1 MPSINHSQEN
11 NESYFSIDTFFKQI
25 GIVKI
30 IRQVNFKRRTPINPT
45 EFIKWLLTAIFA
57 RQSLYRAKETP
68 AFTTRTV
75 RNFLNDGRINWQKFV
90 CLLASAV
97 IKCLRPFIDSRR
109 RLALIIDDS
118 LFARPYSKSTEL
130 LARVY
135 DHDKHKFLHGYR
147 ALTLGWSD
155 ANTFLPVNFALM
167 SSKDPKNILGP
178 CHNLDRRSLAGRRRY
193 QAQSKMNQ
201 VAIELISQALKHNIP
216 AQYVLFDSW
225 YSSPKMFDQIKQ
237 LGLDGVGMLKRSS
250 KVYYR
255 YRGRLYSVKGLY
267 ERLRSEQRSPKATY
281 QYSCVV
287 KSDSGIELRLV
298 FVRNQRKANNYLV
311 LATTKVSLR
320 PAEII
325 QLYGRR
331 WQIETYFKAAKQYL
345 RFDKTQVQNYDGLCG
360 HLAIVMM
367 TYDLLAWQERQE
379 KDERT
384 IGDLFYIMGEAMP
397 DLSLTD
403 VLVWFI
409 KLLNQL
415 VESEPVAPIKQLNET
430 VDKFISSLPQS
441 IAFQLQKA

>member
-1 MPSINHSQEN
+1 MVA
-11 NESYFSIDTFFKQI
+11 YCYLCT
-25 GIVKI
+25 
-30 IRQVNFKRRTPINPT
+30 
-45 EFIKWLLTAIFA
+45 
-57 RQSLYRAKETP
+57 QSLYRAKETP

-178 CHNLDRRSLAGRRRY
+178 CHNLDRRSLVGRRRY

-201 VAIELISQALKHNIP
+201 VAVELVSQALKHNIP
-216 AQYVLFDSW
+216 AQYVLFNSW
-225 YSSPKMFDQIKQ
+225 YSSPKIFDQIKQ
-237 LGLDGVGMLKRSS
+237 LGLDGIGMLKRSA

-267 ERLRSEQRSPKATY
+267 ERLRSEQRSPKAIY

-320 PAEII
+320 PDKII

-345 RFDKTQVQNYDGLCG
+345 
-360 HLAIVMM
+360 
-367 TYDLLAWQERQE
+367 
-379 KDERT
+379 
-384 IGDLFYIMGEAMP
+384 
-397 DLSLTD
+397 
-403 VLVWFI
+403 
-409 KLLNQL
+409 
-415 VESEPVAPIKQLNET
+415 
-430 VDKFISSLPQS
+430 
-441 IAFQLQKA
+441 

>member
-1 MPSINHSQEN
+1 M
-11 NESYFSIDTFFKQI
+11 FFLTV
-25 GIVKI
+25 GI
-30 IRQVNFKRRTPINPT
+30 
-45 EFIKWLLTAIFA
+45 A
-57 RQSLYRAKETP
+57 
-68 AFTTRTV
+68 
-75 RNFLNDGRINWQKFV
+75 
-90 CLLASAV
+90 
-97 IKCLRPFIDSRR
+97 
-109 RLALIIDDS
+109 
-118 LFARPYSKSTEL
+118 
-130 LARVY
+130 
-135 DHDKHKFLHGYR
+135 
-147 ALTLGWSD
+147 
-155 ANTFLPVNFALM
+155 
-167 SSKDPKNILGP
+167 
-178 CHNLDRRSLAGRRRY
+178 
-193 QAQSKMNQ
+193 
-201 VAIELISQALKHNIP
+201 
-216 AQYVLFDSW
+216 
-225 YSSPKMFDQIKQ
+225 SPKIFDQIKQ
-237 LGLDGVGMLKRSS
+237 LGLDGIGMLKRSA

-267 ERLRSEQRSPKATY
+267 ERLRSEQRSPKAIY

-320 PAEII
+320 PDKII

-403 VLVWFI
+403 VLVWFV

-415 VESEPVAPIKQLNET
+415 VESSGTSKT
-430 VDKFISSLPQS
+430 T
-441 IAFQLQKA
+441 

>member
-1 MPSINHSQEN
+1 MSSINHSQEN

-178 CHNLDRRSLAGRRRY
+178 CHNLDRRSLVGRRRY

-201 VAIELISQALKHNIP
+201 VAVELVSQALKHNIP
-216 AQYVLFDSW
+216 AQYVLFNSW
-225 YSSPKMFDQIKQ
+225 YSSPKIFDQIKQ
-237 LGLDGVGMLKRSS
+237 LGLDGIGMLKRSA

-255 YRGRLYSVKGLY
+255 YNASSV
-267 ERLRSEQRSPKATY
+267 
-281 QYSCVV
+281 C
-287 KSDSGIELRLV
+287 
-298 FVRNQRKANNYLV
+298 
-311 LATTKVSLR
+311 SL
-320 PAEII
+320 IWI
-325 QLYGRR
+325 
-331 WQIETYFKAAKQYL
+331 
-345 RFDKTQVQNYDGLCG
+345 
-360 HLAIVMM
+360 
-367 TYDLLAWQERQE
+367 AW
-379 KDERT
+379 
-384 IGDLFYIMGEAMP
+384 
-397 DLSLTD
+397 
-403 VLVWFI
+403 
-409 KLLNQL
+409 
-415 VESEPVAPIKQLNET
+415 
-430 VDKFISSLPQS
+430 
-441 IAFQLQKA
+441 

>member
-1 MPSINHSQEN
+1 MSSINHSQEN

-25 GIVKI
+25 GIGEI
-30 IRQVNFKRRTPINPT
+30 IHQVNFKRRTPINPT
-45 EFIKWLLTAIFA
+45 EFIKWLLTTIFV
-57 RQSLYRAKETP
+57 RQSLYRAKEAP

-118 LFARPYSKSTEL
+118 LFARPYSKRTEL

-135 DHDKHKFLHGYR
+135 DHDKHEFLHGYR

-201 VAIELISQALKHNIP
+201 VAVELVSQALKHNIP

-237 LGLDGVGMLKRSS
+237 LGLDGIGMLKRST

-255 YRGRLYSVKGLY
+255 YRGRLYSVKALY
-267 ERLRSEQRSPKATY
+267 ERLRSEKRSPKATY

-287 KSDSGIELRLV
+287 KSDSGI
-298 FVRNQRKANNYLV
+298 QRKANNYLV
-311 LATTKVSLR
+311 LATTKVSLH
-320 PAEII
+320 PDEII